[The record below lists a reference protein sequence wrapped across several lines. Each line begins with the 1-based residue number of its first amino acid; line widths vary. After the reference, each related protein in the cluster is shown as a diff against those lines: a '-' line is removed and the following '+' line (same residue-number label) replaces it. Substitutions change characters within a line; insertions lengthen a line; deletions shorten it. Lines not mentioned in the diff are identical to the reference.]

1 MGGGAGFISGAP
13 STTSPTA
20 SPQSWQAGP
29 RGCLSSSAQP
39 SSALARALEWVKE
52 PSPGW
57 ECRSSGL
64 AA

>member
-1 MGGGAGFISGAP
+1 MSGGAGFNSGAP

-20 SPQSWQAGP
+20 SLQSWQAGP
-29 RGCLSSSAQP
+29 EGLFELLC
-39 SSALARALEWVKE
+39 SALSGLAHAVEGVKE

-57 ECRSSGL
+57 EWRSSGL